1 MAASI
6 GARWIAAS
14 VETPRSRALSSVDK
28 ETLAENIRLAERLGA
43 ETVSL
48 SGDDVA
54 GEILDYAR
62 AQGVTR
68 IVIGKSEEP
77 LWARLFGGSIVDRLL
92 RSSGGI
98 DIFVVRGS
106 AMPEAGG
113 HAAGGGRPAWL
124 GYLGAV
130 GAVVVASAVAL
141 VLQEAGLSE
150 ANKAV
155 VFIPAVI
162 AAAVWWGLGPGV
174 LAAVLAVLSFDF
186 FFVPP
191 YLTLVVGDIEYVITL
206 LVLAAVALL
215 VGTLAAR
222 LRRQVETAR
231 RRERRLEV
239 LYRLSRAL
247 SAVSGARRP
256 LALAAARE
264 LTGIFGGPVT
274 VYLPGAD
281 GTLEPIIDADGYRPT
296 QEEAGAAA
304 WSFENGRRAGSGTD
318 VLPGAQALYLP
329 MVTPQGTV
337 GTLAVGSTP
346 EELLV
351 SPENRQLLETA
362 ATQIGLAIER
372 DLFAERSR
380 AAALQAETERMR
392 SSLLSSVSHDLR
404 TPLAVIAGAAGT
416 LLELGD
422 RADPTTRTAL
432 LGEISQESGRLTRLV
447 ENLLSMTRLDA
458 GVIAVDRQWY
468 PLEDVIGSALG
479 RLKAESGGRRIAKHL
494 PPDLP
499 LVRLDGVMI
508 EQVFFNLLD
517 NALKYSPADT
527 PVDIQVSADADWV
540 TIEVLD
546 RGPGLAE
553 EEKRAVFEKLYRGS
567 ASGGRVRGAGLGL
580 AIARAI
586 VDAHG
591 GTIWAENRPG
601 GGAVFAFTLPLE
613 PPPADLESDDEG
625 ALEDEA

>member
-14 VETPRSRALSSVDK
+14 VETARSRSLSSVDK

-92 RSSGGI
+92 RSSGSI

-113 HAAGGGRPAWL
+113 HAAGGGRPVWL

-191 YLTLVVGDIEYVITL
+191 YLTLVVGDFEYVITL

-222 LRRQVETAR
+222 LRRQVATAR

-247 SAVSGARRP
+247 SAVSGVRP

-274 VYLPGAD
+274 VYLPGMD
-281 GTLEPIIDADGYRPT
+281 GILEPIIEADGYRPT
-296 QEEAGAAA
+296 QEEVGAAA

-404 TPLAVIAGAAGT
+404 TPLAVISGAAGT

-422 RADPTTRTAL
+422 RSDPSTRTAL

-458 GVIAVDRQWY
+458 GVIAVDKQWY
-468 PLEDVIGSALG
+468 PLEDVIGSALS
-479 RLKAESGGRRIAKHL
+479 RLKTETGGRRIAKHL
-494 PPDLP
+494 PSDLP

-508 EQVFFNLLD
+508 EQVLFNLLD
-517 NALKYSPADT
+517 NALKYSPAEM
-527 PVDIQVSADADWV
+527 PVDIQASADAEWV

-546 RGPGLAE
+546 RGPGLTE
-553 EEKRAVFEKLYRGS
+553 EEKRAVFERLYRGS

-625 ALEDEA
+625 GVEEEA